1 MPNISNK
8 GLNMP
13 ESPIRKLV
21 PFAENAKKKGKKVY
35 HLNIGQPDIQTPSV
49 ALEAIKNFDDN
60 VVEYSHSAGFESY
73 RKGLASYYQ
82 SLDIDVSYND
92 LMVTTGGSEALLFAL
107 NSCLDAGDEIIIP
120 EPFYANYN
128 GFSISA
134 GIIVKPISTCIDN
147 GFALP
152 PIEDFVKL
160 ITPKTKAILICNPG
174 NPTGYLY
181 SQEELELLRDVVK
194 KYNLF
199 LFADEVYREFCY
211 DGNSHCSV
219 LSLDGLEKHAVV
231 IDSTSKRYSMCGIRV
246 GCIVSKNPE
255 VINTALKFAQA
266 RLSPPTF
273 GQVAGEA
280 ALSTPKSYFED
291 VINEYVARRDL
302 LVDGL
307 NKIDGVICPKPKGAF
322 YAIAQLPVDNA
333 EKFAQW
339 LLEEF
344 DYQNET
350 LMVAP
355 AAGFYSTEGEGNNQ
369 VRIAYVLN
377 QDSLKRAIK
386 CLEEALIQYPGL
398 RR

>member
-8 GLNMP
+8 GFNMP

-21 PFAENAKKKGKKVY
+21 PFAENAKRKGKKVY

-73 RKGLASYYQ
+73 RKGLSSYYQ

-134 GIIVKPISTCIDN
+134 GITVKPISTSIDN

-181 SQEELELLRDVVK
+181 SQKELELLRDVVK

-339 LLEEF
+339 LLEDF

-398 RR
+398 KR

>member
-8 GLNMP
+8 GINMP

-21 PFAENAKKKGKKVY
+21 PFAENAKRKGKKVY

-134 GIIVKPISTCIDN
+134 GITVKPISTSIDN

-181 SQEELELLRDVVK
+181 SQKELELLRDVVK

-231 IDSTSKRYSMCGIRV
+231 LDSTSKRYSMCGIRV

-398 RR
+398 KR

>member
-1 MPNISNK
+1 MPKISNK
-8 GLNMP
+8 GFNMP

-21 PFAENAKKKGKKVY
+21 PFAENAKRKGKKVY

-49 ALEAIKNFDDN
+49 ALEAIKNFDNN

-107 NSCLDAGDEIIIP
+107 NSCLDVGDEIIIP

-134 GIIVKPISTCIDN
+134 GITVKPISTSISN

-255 VINTALKFAQA
+255 IINTALKFAQA

-291 VINEYVARRDL
+291 VINEYVSRRDL

-386 CLEEALIQYPGL
+386 CLEQALIQYPGL
-398 RR
+398 TR

>member
-8 GLNMP
+8 GFNMP

-21 PFAENAKKKGKKVY
+21 PFAENAKRKGKKVY

-134 GIIVKPISTCIDN
+134 GITVKPISTSIDN

-181 SQEELELLRDVVK
+181 SQKELELLRDVVK

-246 GCIVSKNPE
+246 GCIVSKNPD

-398 RR
+398 KR

>member
-8 GLNMP
+8 GFNMP

-21 PFAENAKKKGKKVY
+21 PFAENAKRKGKKVY

-134 GIIVKPISTCIDN
+134 GITVKPISTSIDN

-181 SQEELELLRDVVK
+181 SHEELELLRDVVK

-246 GCIVSKNPE
+246 GCIVSKNSE
-255 VINTALKFAQA
+255 VIKTALKFAQA